1 MSKTRKRASKAGV
14 ASRLILRPVLP
25 LRDLV
30 VFPHTVMPLLVGRE
44 RSITLLE
51 DVREDV
57 DYVLLVTQK
66 DPSEN
71 EPSVDGLYKVG
82 TICTIVKKL
91 EMPDRSAK
99 LIVQGIS
106 RARVLSY
113 EQFSPYF
120 VASVEVI
127 PQTERKSIRGQ
138 ALIENILSLFQRIVE
153 MSRYLSEE
161 MYVAAMNIKELG
173 RLSDFVAFHM
183 KISTGESQD
192 LLETVDAKERA
203 GMVIGYLNRELQVLE
218 LSSKI
223 QFQAKSEIEKS
234 QREYFLRQQLKAIQ
248 GELGET
254 DDRSQEMEEL
264 RKKIVE
270 AEMPVDARK
279 VAEKELERL
288 SMIPP
293 AAAEHSVVRTYLDW
307 LISLPWNKSTED
319 NLDLNRALEILDED
333 HFNLTQVKE
342 RILEFLAVRSLKKDL
357 KSPILCFVGPPGVG
371 KTSLGK
377 SIARSLGRKFARA
390 SLGGMRDEAEIRGH
404 RRTYVGALP
413 GRIIQETKRVG
424 SNNPVF
430 ILDEVDKIGADF
442 RGDPASALLEVL
454 DPEQNHSFAD
464 HYIEVAFD
472 LSKVMFITTANILDP
487 IPPALRDRMEVIEL
501 PGYLNEEKLVIARQ
515 FLIPKQMAEHGLKP
529 SHVKF
534 RTKAIEHIISRYT
547 KEAGLR
553 ELERTIAKIYRKV
566 AKHIAGGDSKTR
578 TITIKSL
585 REYLGAP
592 KFFSETKGRRDEVG
606 VVAGLVWT
614 RVGGEIIF
622 VEATKMRGSK
632 DLTLTGQ
639 LGNVLQESA
648 KAAMSYVRS
657 RANELGIAD
666 TDFAKLDV
674 HIHIPSGAIPKDGP
688 SAGVTL
694 ATALVSLFTGRLVRH
709 EVAMTGEL
717 TLRGNVLPVG
727 GLKEKILA
735 AKRAGIHEI
744 IVPNLNKGDIED
756 LKSEHVQGLKF
767 HFVEN
772 VEQVLAIALAAE
784 K

>member
-1 MSKTRKRASKAGV
+1 M
-14 ASRLILRPVLP
+14 
-25 LRDLV
+25 
-30 VFPHTVMPLLVGRE
+30 
-44 RSITLLE
+44 
-51 DVREDV
+51 
-57 DYVLLVTQK
+57 
-66 DPSEN
+66 
-71 EPSVDGLYKVG
+71 
-82 TICTIVKKL
+82 
-91 EMPDRSAK
+91 
-99 LIVQGIS
+99 
-106 RARVLSY
+106 
-113 EQFSPYF
+113 
-120 VASVEVI
+120 
-127 PQTERKSIRGQ
+127 
-138 ALIENILSLFQRIVE
+138 
-153 MSRYLSEE
+153 
-161 MYVAAMNIKELG
+161 
-173 RLSDFVAFHM
+173 
-183 KISTGESQD
+183 
-192 LLETVDAKERA
+192 
-203 GMVIGYLNRELQVLE
+203 
-218 LSSKI
+218 
-223 QFQAKSEIEKS
+223 
-234 QREYFLRQQLKAIQ
+234 
-248 GELGET
+248 
-254 DDRSQEMEEL
+254 
-264 RKKIVE
+264 
-270 AEMPVDARK
+270 
-279 VAEKELERL
+279 
-288 SMIPP
+288 
-293 AAAEHSVVRTYLDW
+293 
-307 LISLPWNKSTED
+307 
-319 NLDLNRALEILDED
+319 
-333 HFNLTQVKE
+333 
-342 RILEFLAVRSLKKDL
+342 
-357 KSPILCFVGPPGVG
+357 
-371 KTSLGK
+371 
-377 SIARSLGRKFARA
+377 
-390 SLGGMRDEAEIRGH
+390 
-404 RRTYVGALP
+404 
-413 GRIIQETKRVG
+413 
-424 SNNPVF
+424 F